1 MQLLRYSVFEDAHL
15 VNYLRYRVREV
26 RYFVFDL
33 AYSIFED
40 AHLVNHLRY
49 RVREVVCFVFEDA
62 HLVNHLHY
70 RIPHLCCALPLDQR
84 PLEFRLRCDASA
96 ARQLIGSL

>member
-1 MQLLRYSVFEDAHL
+1 MRDKDLSHRAREVICSVFEDAHL
-15 VNYLRYRVREV
+15 
-26 RYFVFDL
+26 
-33 AYSIFED
+33 A
-40 AHLVNHLRY
+40 NHLRY